1 MLQQG
6 CWLGRRS
13 SNTVSINRKRIR
25 SRGRRSVGSVPLGQ
39 EGAVRSKERQFVQR
53 VLIGP
58 QGASLSG
65 GRRSADRAINQRKCW
80 NGCACV
86 DIFNCQPGE
95 YFQGNKFIRGKN
107 SGVEVAGAHGGVAP
121 RGSGV
126 AGAVD
131 PATPVAPAN
140 IFLRPGKKQTNV
152 TEYTYVCQISTE
164 KQTTNSIIFRSPILA
179 HLAYSWHTLGSLGS
193 LLAHSWLTLGSLDWL
208 GWRDWL
214 GSLLAHS
221 WLTLGSLGSR
231 GSLGSL
237 G

>member
-39 EGAVRSKERQFVQR
+39 EGAIRSKERQFVQR

-107 SGVEVAGAHGGVAP
+107 SGVELPGRTGALP
-121 RGSGV
+121 P
-126 AGAVD
+126 AV
-131 PATPVAPAN
+131 
-140 IFLRPGKKQTNV
+140 L
-152 TEYTYVCQISTE
+152 E
-164 KQTTNSIIFRSPILA
+164 
-179 HLAYSWHTLGSLGS
+179 
-193 LLAHSWLTLGSLDWL
+193 
-208 GWRDWL
+208 
-214 GSLLAHS
+214 
-221 WLTLGSLGSR
+221 SR
-231 GSLGSL
+231 GQSTPLPPWVLLIYFYGL
-237 G
+237 EKANKRN